1 MRRGLVNAQAYR
13 SGMVLGLTLAEIM
26 VLLVFMMLLAAA
38 ALLLQQDS
46 AVGALD
52 DRARGL
58 AAARA
63 EIQLVQARVT
73 GLETALDQSRRIA
86 EQADQADQA
95 RAQSEATARRQY
107 SQAIG
112 AVAALTDDLAVAR
125 SEAQTLGG
133 QNAQMRGEI
142 QRIHGN
148 AGSGLPYCWTAPDGK
163 PITLLRIT
171 LRDTGVIAQD
181 PAPRPR
187 AEDTLWTKLVVLPR
201 DQLLPMEIFL
211 TQVGAAIEKSN
222 SDRCRHALE
231 VIDGTGPSNKRGY
244 KGLMNQLWGNFL
256 LREVGG

>member
-1 MRRGLVNAQAYR
+1 MRRGLANAQAYR

-46 AVGALD
+46 AAGALD

-58 AAARA
+58 AAAQA
-63 EIQLVQARVT
+63 EIQVVQVRVT
-73 GLETALDQSRRIA
+73 GLETALDQTRQIA
-86 EQADQADQA
+86 EQADQA
-95 RAQSEATARRQY
+95 RAQSEAAARRQY
-107 SQAIG
+107 SQAM
-112 AVAALTDDLAVAR
+112 AALAALTSDLAAAR
-125 SEAQTLGG
+125 GEAQMLGG

-142 QRIHGN
+142 QRINGN

-171 LRDTGVIAQD
+171 LRDTGVIAQE

-187 AEDTLWTKLVVLPR
+187 AEDTLWTKLIVLPR
-201 DQLLPMEIFL
+201 DQLLPMENFL
-211 TQVGAAIEKSN
+211 TQAGAAIAQSN
-222 SDRCRHALE
+222 NDRCRHALE

>member
-1 MRRGLVNAQAYR
+1 MRRGLANAQAYR

-38 ALLLQQDS
+38 ALLLQQDE

-63 EIQLVQARVT
+63 EIQAVQARIT

-86 EQADQADQA
+86 EQADQA
-95 RAQSEATARRQY
+95 RAQSEA
-107 SQAIG
+107 
-112 AVAALTDDLAVAR
+112 AALREYFQATATLATLTADLAAAR
-125 SEAQTLGG
+125 GEAQMLGG

-171 LRDTGVIAQD
+171 LRDSGVIAQD
-181 PAPRPR
+181 PAPRPK
-187 AEDTLWTKLVVLPR
+187 AEDTLWSKLVALPR

>member
-52 DRARGL
+52 DRVRGL

-63 EIQLVQARVT
+63 EIQVVQARVT

-86 EQADQADQA
+86 EQADQA
-95 RAQSEATARRQY
+95 RAQSEGAARRQY
-107 SQAIG
+107 SQAT
-112 AVAALTDDLAVAR
+112 ATLATLTEDLAAAR
-125 SEAQTLGG
+125 GEAQTLGG

-148 AGSGLPYCWTAPDGK
+148 AGSGLPYCWTASDGK
-163 PITLLRIT
+163 PVTLLRIT
-171 LRDTGVIAQD
+171 LRDTGVVAQD

-244 KGLMNQLWGNFL
+244 KSLMNQLWGNFL

>member
-1 MRRGLVNAQAYR
+1 MRRGLANAQAYR

-52 DRARGL
+52 ERARGL
-58 AAARA
+58 AAAQA
-63 EIQLVQARVT
+63 EIQVVQVRVT
-73 GLETALDQSRRIA
+73 GLETALDQTRQIA
-86 EQADQADQA
+86 EHADQA
-95 RAQSEATARRQY
+95 RAQSEDTARRQY
-107 SQAIG
+107 SQAM
-112 AVAALTDDLAVAR
+112 AALAALTGDLATAR
-125 SEAQTLGG
+125 GEAHMLGG

-171 LRDTGVIAQD
+171 LRDTGVIAHD
-181 PAPRPR
+181 PAPRPK
-187 AEDTLWTKLVVLPR
+187 AEDTLWPKLIVLPR

-211 TQVGAAIEKSN
+211 AQASAAIAQSN
-222 SDRCRHALE
+222 NDRCRHALE